1 MEISRKQSEM
11 ITVVIDCSTFLSG
24 AFYPFGNPRRILKLW
39 LNRKIEAA
47 VTPEIIEEYERK
59 IEPLAVKMKL
69 DSRAG
74 KYYLGLVKAE
84 AIIVRET
91 SLDSSV
97 CRDSNDV
104 KYLEAAAAAE
114 ADYLIASD
122 KDLLILKRFWET
134 KIVSPAAFLKCAR
147 LGG

>member
-1 MEISRKQSEM
+1 MSKI
-11 ITVVIDCSTFLSG
+11 IIDCSTFLSG
-24 AFYPFGNPRRILKLW
+24 IFYPGKPHQVLLIWGRSAADLFITDEIYREYQEKVISVSERMKKNPSEAIWWFKLID
-39 LNRKIEAA
+39 KTAIF
-47 VTPEIIEEYERK
+47 
-59 IEPLAVKMKL
+59 IEPTKLAP
-69 DSRAG
+69 
-74 KYYLGLVKAE
+74 
-84 AIIVRET
+84 T
-91 SLDSSV
+91 V